1 MGLMSA
7 CGEKAPKEP
16 VLEKHD
22 IAIVDGHFTPEIMHQ
37 LGKITDLQVSPDGS
51 KILYGVA
58 YTSIEQNR
66 SNRNL
71 FVMNIDGS
79 DNRQLTHSPKSLSN
93 ARWIDGGK
101 RIAYLKGGQIYVM
114 KADGTGEKKVSDVPG
129 GISEFKI
136 HPKGDYV
143 MYVTDFKVAKK
154 PVDIYP
160 DLDKSTARTIE
171 GLMYRHWDHFVE
183 NIPHTYYA
191 KFDGNKLGEGVD
203 ILDGAP
209 FELPTEPF
217 GGLEQL
223 DFAPDSYQI
232 AYSCRKLTG
241 RDYAFS
247 TNTDIYVYNMEEQPG
262 VGHPQYNASA
272 GMMGYDTER
281 RQSVGRPVL
290 LLYGTVPH
298 VLCVANRIHLLSIW
312 FS

>member
-1 MGLMSA
+1 MKTSNMKRLLTLLTIMALVSA
-7 CGEKAPKEP
+7 CGEKAANEP

-58 YTSIEQNR
+58 YTSIEENR

-93 ARWIDGGK
+93 ARWIEGGK
-101 RIAYLKGGQIYVM
+101 RIAYLKGGQMYVM
-114 KADGTGEKKVSDVPG
+114 NADGTGERCVSDVPE
-129 GISEFKI
+129 GISEFKV
-136 HPKGDYV
+136 HPDGTYV
-143 MYVTDFKVAKK
+143 LYVSEFKVAKK
-154 PVDIYP
+154 PADIYP
-160 DLDKSTARTIE
+160 DLAKSTARTIE

-191 KFDGNKLGEGVD
+191 TFDGSKLGEGVD

-209 FELPTEPF
+209 YELPTEPF

-223 DFAPDSYQI
+223 DFAPNSHQI

-247 TNTDIYVYNMEEQPG
+247 TNTDI
-262 VGHPQYNASA
+262 
-272 GMMGYDTER
+272 
-281 RQSVGRPVL
+281 
-290 LLYGTVPH
+290 
-298 VLCVANRIHLLSIW
+298 
-312 FS
+312 